1 MANKPTRGETFEL
14 TVQNGRPKKRNDS
27 SPSRNYKIGTNHKQS
42 QSRREQKLSLSE
54 EFS

>member
-1 MANKPTRGETFEL
+1 MANKPTRGKTFEL
-14 TVQNGRPKKRNDS
+14 TVQNGRAKRRNDS
-27 SPSRNYKIGTNHKQS
+27 SASRNYKIGTNHKQS